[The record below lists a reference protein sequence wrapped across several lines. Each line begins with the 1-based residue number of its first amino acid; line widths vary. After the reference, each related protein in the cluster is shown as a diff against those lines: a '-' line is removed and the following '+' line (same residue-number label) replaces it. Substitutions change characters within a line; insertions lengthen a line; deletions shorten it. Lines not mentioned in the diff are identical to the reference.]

1 MPKLRRIIVA
11 ILALLSYVH
20 TTMAQELKYGVDFM
34 TLFDNTEYAGM
45 ETQWSETLF
54 SARLTPKVGLAW
66 SEGSEL
72 VVASDFTRDFGHK
85 TDFVSN
91 TNLHFYY
98 GYNAPQVRL
107 LAGIFPR
114 SEMRGLQSDLFFDR
128 HYRYYNNTLS
138 GVLARKE
145 AASGASFIE
154 FAMDYNGKRT
164 ATTREA
170 FAIMTSARYAEKA
183 LYAGYDIMIG
193 HYAKDYNPETIDGVV
208 DNIMLT
214 PYVEYAGVELW
225 RMGGD
230 FVRFNARL
238 SYVQSLQRDRINEN
252 VWEYPFGGELL
263 VNLAWSGLELSNR
276 LYMGNG
282 SLLTYYNRYGG
293 EVYHGVP
300 LYRTQKGIYDAIALS
315 YKRWFFSRTVGLKA
329 GITMEYDGTGWGTR
343 QWLQVDVKLGHG
355 IAIKRDKAIE

>member
-1 MPKLRRIIVA
+1 MPKLRRFIVA

-20 TTMAQELKYGVDFM
+20 TTMAQELKYGVDFI

-145 AASGASFIE
+145 SASGASFIE

-164 ATTREA
+164 TTTREA

-193 HYAKDYNPETIDGVV
+193 HYAKDYNEATNDDVV
-208 DNIMLT
+208 DNFLLT
-214 PYVEYAGVELW
+214 PYIGLQGESFDVGVKYVQSVQRDRVGENEWVCPNGVELYGVLKYNSW
-225 RMGGD
+225 TVSNVAYLGEAP
-230 FVRFNARL
+230 FV
-238 SYVQSLQRDRINEN
+238 
-252 VWEYPFGGELL
+252 
-263 VNLAWSGLELSNR
+263 
-276 LYMGNG
+276 
-282 SLLTYYNRYGG
+282 YYGRYGKDL
-293 EVYHGVP
+293 YHG
-300 LYRTQKGIYDAIALS
+300 LQHYASQESAFYDAVTLCYREYFAN
-315 YKRWFFSRTVGLKA
+315 RTVLLDVGFTIEGD
-329 GITMEYDGTGWGTR
+329 GIGWGTR
-343 QWLQVDVKLGHG
+343 QWLCVSVMLDSLG
-355 IAIKRDKAIE
+355 K